1 MDLSWMDGI
10 ELINEAMEQKQ
21 DKRDWEVWLSIYPN
35 MTKENFIPFEK
46 FKNKNISKDNVK
58 KELTSKEII
67 ERAESKRKLHQ
78 GKHDGVVRE

>member
-1 MDLSWMDGI
+1 MDLCWIDGI
-10 ELINEAMEQKQ
+10 ELINEALEQRQEQK
-21 DKRDWEVWLSIYPN
+21 DWEVWLSIYPN

-46 FKNKNISKDNVK
+46 FKNKTSINENTK

-78 GKHDGVVRE
+78 GTHDGVVK